1 MCDADMCESGLDDC
15 LPLWH
20 QSLTLT
26 LTGVTLQLIRRWR
39 AGVCA
44 AGLLAEAAPP
54 LFCHHA
60 PVRCLA
66 AGPAHTLVSGD
77 SRGDIAIW
85 RV

>member
-1 MCDADMCESGLDDC
+1 MAATASACCPVSTFQFE
-15 LPLWH
+15 H
-20 QSLTLT
+20 TQTLNSFHSA
-26 LTGVTLQLIRRWR
+26 VQLIRRWR